1 MRAGQ
6 SSIALFADMIKD
18 WRKRW
23 GHDFPFYCVQLAPW
37 HAGDV
42 NGQNWAYLR
51 EAQGI
56 ACDKVKNAGVAVITD
71 LGDKLNIHPQ
81 KKEPVGGRL
90 ALLALAQTYGKPVE
104 YSGPAYK
111 SLKVEGNKAILSF
124 DHAAGGLLVGHFS
137 MPGAES
143 VGKGN
148 KLVGFTIAGEDK
160 VFHPATATIEG
171 ETVAVWSD
179 QVPKPVAVRF
189 GWVDFPVDNLF
200 NKAGL
205 PASPFR
211 TDKFAPPFKQ

>member
-1 MRAGQ
+1 
-6 SSIALFADMIKD
+6 MIMD
-18 WRKRW
+18 WRKHW

-56 ACDKVKNAGVAVITD
+56 ACEKVKNAGVAVITD
-71 LGDKLNIHPQ
+71 LGDKLDIHPQ

-90 ALLALAQTYGKPVE
+90 ALLALANTYGRKVE
-104 YSGPAYK
+104 SSGPAYK
-111 SLKVEGNKAILSF
+111 SMMVEGTKAILSF
-124 DHAAGGLLVGHFS
+124 DHMDGGLSVGQFS
-137 MPGAES
+137 MPGAAD
-143 VGKGN
+143 VGKDG

-160 VFHPATATIEG
+160 AFHPATALIQG
-171 ETVAVWSD
+171 DHVVVWCD
-179 QVPKPVAVRF
+179 QVAKPVAVRF
-189 GWVDFPVDNLF
+189 GWANFPVANLF

-211 TDKFAPPFKQ
+211 TDDFTPPFKK